1 MQETANRGTGTGS
14 RLDRD
19 ARRAR
24 HGDLLSREV
33 FTADQRFAVML
44 AGLAALSLDG
54 DSLVGAFREIV
65 GEGVDPELA
74 EDVLVQMAAY
84 LGYPR
89 AMQALDAFRRVSGRR
104 ASGRRASGRRASG
117 RAGDP
122 AELPPAGPA
131 LPDRDRYERGA
142 SAYAQVNATALATI
156 EAAFGEIAGDLVEL
170 TFRSFGDVFA
180 TSRQPLAIRQLA
192 TVSALAALGG
202 AAPQLRFHIGAALN
216 LGVTPAQLVETIAW
230 VQYLAGMPAAYN
242 ALVELKGALA
252 EGSAAPP
259 AYR

>member
-1 MQETANRGTGTGS
+1 MQGTANRGTAIDG

-24 HGDLLSREV
+24 HGDLLSRNV

-54 DSLVGAFREIV
+54 DSLVTAFGEII
-65 GEGVDPELA
+65 GEGVDPQLA

-89 AMQALDAFRRVSGRR
+89 AAQALDAFRRACEQTG
-104 ASGRRASGRRASG
+104 G
-117 RAGDP
+117 RA
-122 AELPPAGPA
+122 EQPPAGPV
-131 LPDRDRYERGA
+131 LSDRDRYERGT
-142 SAYAQVNATALATI
+142 SAYARINDTALATI
-156 EAAFGEIAGDLVEL
+156 ETAFGEIAGELVER

-192 TVSALAALGG
+192 TVSALAVLGG

>member
-89 AMQALDAFRRVSGRR
+89 AMQALDAFRR
-104 ASGRRASGRRASG
+104 ASGRRASGRS
-117 RAGDP
+117 GDP

-252 EGSAAPP
+252 EGPAAPP

>member
-1 MQETANRGTGTGS
+1 MQGS
-14 RLDRD
+14 AEIGDRLEGD

-33 FTADQRFAVML
+33 LTADERFAVL
-44 AGLAALSLDG
+44 LGGLAALPLDG
-54 DSLVGAFREIV
+54 DRLVDGFREIV
-65 GEGVDPELA
+65 DEGVDPGLA
-74 EDVLVQMAAY
+74 GDILVQMAAY

-89 AMQALDAFRRVSGRR
+89 AMQALDAFHRAAGRSGSR
-104 ASGRRASGRRASG
+104 AERPTDAATLS
-117 RAGDP
+117 
-122 AELPPAGPA
+122 
-131 LPDRDRYERGA
+131 DRDRYVRGT
-142 SAYAQVNATALATI
+142 SAYARINETALATI
-156 EAAFGEIAGDLVEL
+156 EAAFGEIAGDLIEL

-192 TVSALAALGG
+192 TVAALAVLGS

-216 LGVTPAQLVETIAW
+216 LGVTRTQLVEAIAW

-252 EGSAAPP
+252 EGTAPPP